1 MRLSPSRAH
10 LEAGSS
16 PSCPM
21 HARRS
26 HPASAKRQ
34 VPEVGARAK
43 SRASLRLL
51 GSSGRM
57 LRGKTKREEYIFVEG
72 VRYSISHLHDAV
84 YRYPIKGSA
93 GHSPPECDALV
104 QCSSQRITW
113 GPKRGKK
120 IDFSTHGEDRRITD
134 ERGVHR
140 CFDETR
146 HSHSTNLVRI
156 FGTLTDRQCIFTGS
170 GNFVTAEIMEIDGE
184 GLPYE
189 VYFRIAR
196 QGSTMVRIYVQSAY
210 VRDTNI
216 SPNRPSFQRRHEG
229 VSGRVLLAKTL
240 RGEPVARQRTWKRK
254 YLSRS

>member
-1 MRLSPSRAH
+1 MQTHRGQL
-10 LEAGSS
+10 
-16 PSCPM
+16 
-21 HARRS
+21 
-26 HPASAKRQ
+26 ASAKRQ
-34 VPEVGARAK
+34 APKVGARAK
-43 SRASLRLL
+43 SRVSLRLF
-51 GSSGRM
+51 GGGGRM
-57 LRGKTKREEYIFVEG
+57 LWSKTKRDEYIFVEG
-72 VRYSISHLHDAV
+72 VRCSISHLHDAV

-93 GHSPPECDALV
+93 GRSPPECDALV
-104 QCSSQRITW
+104 QCNSQRITW

-140 CFDETR
+140 RFDETR

-156 FGTLTDRQCIFTGS
+156 FGALADRQCIFTGS

-184 GLPYE
+184 ELPYE

-196 QGSTMVRIYVQSAY
+196 ESSPMVRIYVQSAY

-216 SPNRPSFQRRHEG
+216 SPNRPSFRRRHEG

-240 RGEPVARQRTWKRK
+240 RGEPVARQRTRKRRI
-254 YLSRS
+254 SEP